1 MAMARPPDPFR
12 TLEVSRG
19 ATLDEVKA
27 SYRRLAKLYHPDSA
41 GEKALPRFLAIQAAY
56 ESLTEGPARLRLGTA
71 PRDRGTRS
79 ATAAGSRSTGT
90 GSRATGTGSRSTGAG
105 PRSTAGGRSSTGG
118 SATGRT
124 NQAGRGPTG
133 SSNGSASGFN
143 GSNGSSAGSTAGP
156 RARRDRRKPTSTS
169 YDGADLEPFEPE
181 WEGAS
186 WYGGSSGTYWTLN
199 PKEFADP
206 RKHGPEYQARGR
218 REAAKA
224 EQAARAAA
232 AADPDAVAEPI
243 GSADRGTATDPTA
256 TESAAADDTRG
267 STTTAPHAGDVPP
280 ATRPAASV
288 ADAGR
293 GVGRPAARCGYH
305 PGFRGVRSSAF
316 RAFHTRS
323 RDEPGRRHAGR
334 RRPPPRGGRIPR
346 LGRPVRPR
354 HHRDRPTRDVIAPE
368 RSGI

>member
-1 MAMARPPDPFR
+1 MARQADPFR

-56 ESLTEGPARLRLGTA
+56 ESLTEGPARLRLGTT
-71 PRDRGTRS
+71 PRDRGARS
-79 ATAAGSRSTGT
+79 STAAGSRSTGT
-90 GSRATGTGSRSTGAG
+90 SARASGSGSRSGGTDA
-105 PRSTAGGRSSTGG
+105 RSTTGGGRSS
-118 SATGRT
+118 SAGAGTGRT
-124 NQAGRGPTG
+124 GQTGRGATG
-133 SSNGSASGFN
+133 SSNGSS
-143 GSNGSSAGSTAGP
+143 GSSAGSTAGP
-156 RARRDRRKPTSTS
+156 RPRRDRRKPTSTS

-232 AADPDAVAEPI
+232 AADPATAAEP
-243 GSADRGTATDPTA
+243 ATGTAA
-256 TESAAADDTRG
+256 TEGPAPGDPRGHTSAEARDR
-267 STTTAPHAGDVPP
+267 DVPP
-280 ATRPAASV
+280 ATRTTASADDGAGDPVTQRPSGATSGGSSAAGASRADRLTPPTESTPADDPPPGGLPTDGLPPDGGPVPAGAGFRAS
-288 ADAGR
+288 
-293 GVGRPAARCGYH
+293 AAR
-305 PGFRGVRSSAF
+305 FVRGLTGTA
-316 RAFHTRS
+316 
-323 RDEPGRRHAGR
+323 RRG
-334 RRPPPRGGRIPR
+334 
-346 LGRPVRPR
+346 
-354 HHRDRPTRDVIAPE
+354 T
-368 RSGI
+368 